1 VFITASFAHSSLLIK
16 FSYQLTQPFLLC
28 MNMYL
33 RGANAFMAFILF
45 KINK

>member
-1 VFITASFAHSSLLIK
+1 
-16 FSYQLTQPFLLC
+16 